1 MNTALENIIERFER
15 VEIILP
21 NDRVATS
28 VIIEILKTYLEE
40 EKEMMMQCGAAGA
53 NRFSQ
58 AFLSRL
64 TVGEIGELVYEQF
77 KKY

>member
-1 MNTALENIIERFER
+1 MNTVLENIIEVFENR
-15 VEIILP
+15 NTPDSEVKVSFIL
-21 NDRVATS
+21 S
-28 VIIEILKTYLEE
+28 ILKTYLEE
-40 EKEMMMQCGAAGA
+40 EKEMMMQCGTAGA